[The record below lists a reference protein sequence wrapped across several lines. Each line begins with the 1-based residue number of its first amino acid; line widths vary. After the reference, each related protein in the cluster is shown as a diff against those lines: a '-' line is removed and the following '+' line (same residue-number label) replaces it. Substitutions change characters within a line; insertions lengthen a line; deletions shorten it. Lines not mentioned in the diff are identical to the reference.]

1 MHLFVAGR
9 TSSMAV
15 AGFFERRIDARY
27 RTHEHML
34 LMTLNDDEYC
44 LHRMHGTPELPVTGA
59 DP

>member
-1 MHLFVAGR
+1 
-9 TSSMAV
+9 MAV